1 MILFYC
7 YTTNKLLYPGVLGFV
22 TWLDKQRNTNLTM
35 EDDDDGDGDDPDEHS
50 ADTEIGSV
58 PE

>member
-1 MILFYC
+1 
-7 YTTNKLLYPGVLGFV
+7 
-22 TWLDKQRNTNLTM
+22 M